1 MVRLVRTDFDT
12 REDSEYFYIAD
23 EFDASQN
30 MFTYS
35 SFKKYS
41 VYLSKYT
48 NDEIY
53 SLNILSKK
61 CHKNLSHFVNFEI
74 SLKKR

>member
-23 EFDASQN
+23 EFDSSQN

-48 NDEIY
+48 NDEI
-53 SLNILSKK
+53 
-61 CHKNLSHFVNFEI
+61 
-74 SLKKR
+74 